1 MHLRM
6 LERDLLGGD
15 TDINQC
21 TGRRKILECARHRV
35 PIPCRVNDHR
45 EHVAPCDSVHPFKFR
60 RVPFV
65 QNGILDPIIGSNK
78 FQSRWV
84 HIHHTD
90 LRARQTGELQS
101 RKTDWTGADNQRMV
115 IRPGTTSVVRVTSYG
130 KRFDQR

>member
-15 TDINQC
+15 TDVNQC

-78 FQSRWV
+78 FTVTCAPDKRVNSKV
-84 HIHHTD
+84 
-90 LRARQTGELQS
+90 ARPIGPAPIIS
-101 RKTDWTGADNQRMV
+101 AWSFGPAPPRSFA
-115 IRPGTTSVVRVTSYG
+115 
-130 KRFDQR
+130 